1 MGIKVLHWASRVFLA
16 GIFFYAGY
24 TKTQFADPAAPFLF
38 EMAVDGYQLLPAWA
52 VIAVAR
58 TLPWLEIA
66 LGVML
71 LVGWQLRYIATFC
84 AALLGAFIAMM
95 GITYLRGI
103 EASCGCFGL
112 GEPITPMSLLRDTL
126 FLAPAIFLAV
136 QAWRESRQQIEPS
149 TQPAS

>member
-1 MGIKVLHWASRVFLA
+1 MGIKVLHWASRILLA
-16 GIFFYAGY
+16 GIFLYAGY
-24 TKTQFADPAAPFLF
+24 TKTQLADPLAPFLF

-58 TLPWLEIA
+58 TLPWIEIA

-71 LVGWQLRYIATFC
+71 LVGWQLRYFATFC

-112 GEPITPMSLLRDTL
+112 GQPITPLTLLRDSL
-126 FLAPAIFLAV
+126 FLLPAIFLAV
-136 QAWRESRQQIEPS
+136 QAWRKSRQ
-149 TQPAS
+149 PAAPESAA